1 MSKTISNFTLLVLLL
16 LASNAQSSG
25 IDRFQVER
33 SDGSLIDYY
42 IRNNSPAA
50 RSNTILMVVQ
60 GSDCNSVARNASVN
74 DLKLAWP
81 GADLLLIEKYGI
93 TSALT
98 YSKNDEREDC
108 PTDYLKMDSLD
119 QRVSDIL
126 LVIKEVDTTGTYEN
140 FLMIGG
146 SEGAV
151 VANTVASITNSIDA
165 TASFNGGGR
174 WFLDDVIH
182 SIRYGKKDTPELR
195 SEIEGFTEMASNIIS
210 NKQMDVE
217 ISGHGSRWWRSVLQ
231 MDQLKQLGKV
241 ESPLLILQS
250 EKDQSVSVMNT
261 NKMIDSLIKNG
272 KKNISYIKYAELD
285 HSFRNSRGESK
296 LTDVVKDISRWFS
309 VVVETDSNKA
319 MQGQAAKI
327 QCFAQPEK

>member
-1 MSKTISNFTLLVLLL
+1 MKKILMVSTLLMFLFFGVNVH
-16 LASNAQSSG
+16 ASE
-25 IDRFQVER
+25 IERLQVER
-33 SDGSLIDYY
+33 SDGSLIYYY
-42 IRNNSPAA
+42 IKKNSLTA

-60 GSDCNSVARNASVN
+60 GSDCNSIAHNVSVN

-93 TSALT
+93 TSALL
-98 YSKNDEREDC
+98 YSENGERKDC
-108 PTDYLKMDSLD
+108 PTSYLKMDSLD

-126 LVIKEVDTTGTYEN
+126 LVMSEVDRTAPYEN

-151 VANTVASITNSIDA
+151 VANTVASLAKSIDA

-182 SIRYGKKDTPELR
+182 SIRYGKPDTRELR
-195 SEIEGFTEMASNIIS
+195 AEIEGFTEMASQIIS
-210 NKQMDVE
+210 NKQMEIE

-231 MDQLKQLGKV
+231 MDQLKQLDRV
-241 ESPLLILQS
+241 ESPILILQS
-250 EKDQSVSVMNT
+250 QKDQSVSVMST
-261 NKMIDSLIKNG
+261 DKMIDILIKKG
-272 KKNISYIKYAELD
+272 KKNINYKKYTELD

-296 LTDVVKDISRWFS
+296 LTDVVKDINQWFL
-309 VVVETDSNKA
+309 VTIETDDDKKLQQKNR
-319 MQGQAAKI
+319 
-327 QCFAQPEK
+327 

>member
-1 MSKTISNFTLLVLLL
+1 MFLL
-16 LASNAQSSG
+16 LAVNAHSSE
-25 IDRFQVER
+25 IDRLQVGR
-33 SDGSLIDYY
+33 TDGSLIDYY
-42 IRNNSPAA
+42 IKKNSPAT

-60 GSDCNSVARNASVN
+60 GSDCNSVVGNASVN
-74 DLKLAWP
+74 DLRLAWP

-93 TSALT
+93 TSTLA
-98 YSKNDEREDC
+98 YSKNDERKDC

-126 LVIKEVDTTGTYEN
+126 LVISEVNASATYEN

-151 VANTVASITNSIDA
+151 VANTVASLTNLIDA

-182 SIRYGKKDTPELR
+182 SIRYGKQDTPELR
-195 SEIEGFTEMASNIIS
+195 AEIEGFTEMASQIIS
-210 NKQMDVE
+210 NKHMEIE

-231 MDQLKQLGKV
+231 MDQLKQLDKV
-241 ESPLLILQS
+241 ESPILILQS
-250 EKDQSVSVMNT
+250 EKDQSVSVMST
-261 NKMIDSLIKNG
+261 DKMIDSLIKNG
-272 KKNISYIKYAELD
+272 KKNITYKKYTELD

-296 LTDVVKDISRWFS
+296 LTDVVKEINHWFL
-309 VVVETDSNKA
+309 VTVETDSNKA
-319 MQGQAAKI
+319 LQRTSR
-327 QCFAQPEK
+327 